1 MRTPRFAPALL
12 AALLLAGCTAAPA
25 ASGDAAASAEAAP
38 SPAAEST
45 DTAEAP
51 AATASTEPLRKMQNG
66 DEAQYY
72 TQQSTPSGLLVYHV
86 VDLTTGEDAIPCD
99 AEGCTHDSETCPAV
113 STVVP
118 AYQPLV
124 LDDSTLVVISTTTD
138 FSQVGVSS
146 PNPDGSVPLS
156 YHSKILLM
164 DRDCQ
169 NRRVLTELDGV
180 DLFWDPSQIYT
191 DGDFLYCYGFEN
203 NVHNIYRINLSDG
216 TTANLT
222 ENFQDFLFM
231 MGAMGR
237 NFVLQT
243 SDLIYPEP
251 TGDLGADATALPTGT
266 VTHSLL
272 NVDTGEVRELY
283 TYSSDA
289 WNLDNLDVY
298 VVDGQYYQIDR
309 AAGTLS
315 TVDPDTGEVRQISDG
330 LPTADRN
337 TYTSDYQPE
346 AVLDGWMVFYR
357 LPVIVNVETGEV
369 RQRIDLPENYWNGYG
384 HQPSIYLQLQDRL
397 LVDCRYEPYTR
408 TGIGTDG
415 TPYTINTE
423 RTYLGLISIDDFLN
437 GVPNYTEVCQRP
449 D

>member
-12 AALLLAGCTAAPA
+12 AALLLAGCTAPA
-25 ASGDAAASAEAAP
+25 GSESTASAEAT
-38 SPAAEST
+38 PAAESAE
-45 DTAEAP
+45 TAEEA
-51 AATASTEPLRKMQNG
+51 AATASTEPLRLLQTG
-66 DEAQYY
+66 DEKQYY
-72 TQQSTPSGLLVYHV
+72 LTEPANADQTLERFRI
-86 VDLTTGEDAIPCD
+86 VDLTTGENTIPCD
-99 AEGCTHDSETCPAV
+99 VEGCTHDNEDCPAV
-113 STVVP
+113 WSRATWDFGV
-118 AYQPLV
+118 AAWV
-124 LDDSTLVVISTTTD
+124 LDEDTLLILSSTSEPNKTVFSFADRNCQNLTPFATVEDAMGIAQQCTD
-138 FSQVGVSS
+138 GTSLYFLMSIEGGTYKICRLSLA
-146 PNPDGSVPLS
+146 DGS
-156 YHSKILLM
+156 
-164 DRDCQ
+164 Q
-169 NRRVLTELDGV
+169 TVLWEGTEYPAPGV
-180 DLFWDPSQIYT
+180 I
-191 DGDFLYCYGFEN
+191 
-203 NVHNIYRINLSDG
+203 
-216 TTANLT
+216 
-222 ENFQDFLFM
+222 
-231 MGAMGR
+231 GR
-237 NFVLQT
+237 NFVLKT
-243 SDLIYPEP
+243 SDLTYPEP

-272 NVDTGEVRELY
+272 NVDTGELHELY

-289 WNLDNLDVY
+289 WNLSNLDAY

-346 AVLDGWMVFYR
+346 AVLHGWMVFYR

-437 GVPNYTEVCQRP
+437 GVPNYTEVGKYIA
-449 D
+449 

>member
-1 MRTPRFAPALL
+1 MRTPRFAPVLL

-38 SPAAEST
+38 ASSEAASAEPAPAAEST
-45 DTAEAP
+45 EAAEEA
-51 AATASTEPLRKMQNG
+51 AATASTEPLRLLQTG
-66 DEAQYY
+66 DEKQYY
-72 TQQSTPSGLLVYHV
+72 LTEPANADQTLERFRI
-86 VDLTTGEDAIPCD
+86 VDLTTGENAIPCD
-99 AEGCTHDSETCPAV
+99 VEGCTHDSEDCPAV
-113 STVVP
+113 WSRATWDFGV
-118 AYQPLV
+118 AAWV
-124 LDDSTLVVISTTTD
+124 LDEDTLLILSSTSEPNKTVFSFADRNCQNLTPFATVEDAMGIAQQCTD
-138 FSQVGVSS
+138 GTSLYFLMSIEGGTYKICRLSLA
-146 PNPDGSVPLS
+146 DGS
-156 YHSKILLM
+156 
-164 DRDCQ
+164 Q
-169 NRRVLTELDGV
+169 TVLWEGTEYPAPGV
-180 DLFWDPSQIYT
+180 I
-191 DGDFLYCYGFEN
+191 
-203 NVHNIYRINLSDG
+203 
-216 TTANLT
+216 
-222 ENFQDFLFM
+222 
-231 MGAMGR
+231 GR
-237 NFVLQT
+237 NFVLKT
-243 SDLIYPEP
+243 SDLTYPEP

-272 NVDTGEVRELY
+272 NVDTGELRELY

-289 WNLDNLDVY
+289 WNLDNLDAY

-423 RTYLGLISIDDFLN
+423 RSYLGLISIDDFLN